1 MKITYTDVK
10 GYLSVHPEMMSNPVE
25 VVVEAVVA
33 DKQKKNELREA
44 YEEMG
49 RRYAKYRD
57 YAGSR

>member
-1 MKITYTDVK
+1 MKTTYADVK

-33 DKQKKNELREA
+33 EKQRKTKLREA